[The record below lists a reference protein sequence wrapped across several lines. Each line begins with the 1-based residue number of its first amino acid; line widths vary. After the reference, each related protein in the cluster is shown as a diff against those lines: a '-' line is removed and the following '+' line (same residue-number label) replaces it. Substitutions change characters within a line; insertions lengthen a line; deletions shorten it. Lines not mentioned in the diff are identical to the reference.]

1 MLLLKKLCKESCSA
15 SFHAK
20 KKDEALHELVQLLKK
35 CPKIKDIESSK
46 IYFALKE
53 REKLGSTGL
62 GGGIAIP
69 HAKIEGLDDF
79 VLALAISKKG
89 VQFDAIDNR
98 KVHIF
103 FVLLGPSNSPN
114 EHLKMLSA
122 ISRTLRD
129 EDIKNELI
137 ASRSGESIYE
147 TIAMANGEEA
157 RKELPQEKKKLLM
170 IILYEQKYLEDI
182 MELFLELG
190 VKGST
195 VIDSQ
200 GMGGIL
206 TKVPLFADFINFLG
220 ENKNYSK
227 TIVAIIGESELHTI
241 IRGVE
246 DLLGDLDKRGGAS
259 IIALDIHFVKGTMEY
274 M

>member
-1 MLLLKKLCKESCSA
+1 MNLYDKLCKDCCTA
-15 SFHAK
+15 FFTAK
-20 KKDEALHELVQLLKK
+20 KKDEALYELVALLKK
-35 CPKIKDIESSK
+35 CPRVEKIESSK
-46 IYFALKE
+46 IYSALKE

-89 VQFDAIDNR
+89 VQFEAADNR

-129 EDIKNELI
+129 EDIKNELL
-137 ASRSGESIYE
+137 AARSSESIYE
-147 TIAMANGEEA
+147 TIVMSSDEQAK
-157 RKELPQEKKKLLM
+157 KELPQEKKKLLM
-170 IILYEQKYLEDI
+170 IVLYEQKYLEDL

-227 TIVAIIGESELHTI
+227 TIFAIISESELHTI

-246 DLLGDLDKRGGAS
+246 NLLGDLNKHGGAS

>member
-15 SFHAK
+15 SFQAK
-20 KKDEALHELVQLLKK
+20 KKDEALHELVQRLKK

-46 IYFALKE
+46 IYSALKE

-69 HAKIEGLDDF
+69 HAKIDGLNDF
-79 VLALAISKKG
+79 VLALAISQKG

-137 ASRSGESIYE
+137 ASRSGEFIYE
-147 TIAMANGEEA
+147 TIAMSNGEEA
-157 RKELPQEKKKLLM
+157 KKELPQEKKKLLM

-227 TIVAIIGESELHTI
+227 TIFAIIGESELHTI

-246 DLLGDLDKRGGAS
+246 DLLGDLDKHGGAS

>member
-1 MLLLKKLCKESCSA
+1 MFLLSKLCRESCA
-15 SFHAK
+15 TSFYTK
-20 KKDEALHELVQLLKK
+20 NKEEALRELVVLVKK
-35 CPKIKDIESSK
+35 CPKLKDIDSAK
-46 IYFALKE
+46 IYTALKA

-79 VLALAISKKG
+79 VLALATSKKG
-89 VQFDAIDNR
+89 VPFEAIDNR

-122 ISRTLRD
+122 ISRMLRD
-129 EDIKNELI
+129 EDVKNELI
-137 ASRSGESIYE
+137 AARSGESIYE
-147 TIAMANGEEA
+147 TIAMYSGEEA
-157 RKELPQEKKKLLM
+157 RKDLPQEKKKLLM
-170 IILYEQKYLEDI
+170 IILYEQKFLEDI

-227 TIVAIIGESELHTI
+227 TIFAIISESELHTI
-241 IRGVE
+241 IRSVE
-246 DLLGDLDKRGGAS
+246 NLFGDLDKRGGAS

>member
-1 MLLLKKLCKESCSA
+1 
-15 SFHAK
+15 
-20 KKDEALHELVQLLKK
+20 
-35 CPKIKDIESSK
+35 
-46 IYFALKE
+46 
-53 REKLGSTGL
+53 
-62 GGGIAIP
+62 
-69 HAKIEGLDDF
+69 
-79 VLALAISKKG
+79 
-89 VQFDAIDNR
+89 
-98 KVHIF
+98 
-103 FVLLGPSNSPN
+103 
-114 EHLKMLSA
+114 
-122 ISRTLRD
+122 
-129 EDIKNELI
+129 
-137 ASRSGESIYE
+137 
-147 TIAMANGEEA
+147 
-157 RKELPQEKKKLLM
+157 M
-170 IILYEQKYLEDI
+170 IVLYEQKYLEDI

-227 TIVAIIGESELHTI
+227 TIFAIIRESELHTI

-259 IIALDIHFVKGTMEY
+259 IIALDVHFVKGTMEY

>member
-1 MLLLKKLCKESCSA
+1 MNLYEKLCKDCCSA
-15 SFHAK
+15 SFKAK

-35 CPKIKDIESSK
+35 CPKLHEIESSK
-46 IYFALKE
+46 IYSALKE

-69 HAKIEGLDDF
+69 HAKIDGLDDF
-79 VLALAISKKG
+79 VLALVISVKG
-89 VQFDAIDNR
+89 VHFEAIDNR

-103 FVLLGPSNSPN
+103 FVLLGPSNSPS

-129 EDIKNELI
+129 EDTKNELL
-137 ASRSGESIYE
+137 AARSAESIYE
-147 TIAMANGEEA
+147 TIAMSSGEESK
-157 RKELPQEKKKLLM
+157 KELPQEKKKLLM
-170 IILYEQKYLEDI
+170 VILYEHKYLEDI

-227 TIVAIIGESELHTI
+227 TIFAIIRESELHTI
-241 IRGVE
+241 IREIE
-246 DLLGDLDKRGGAS
+246 DLLGDLDKHGGAS
-259 IIALDIHFVKGTMEY
+259 IIALDVHFVKGTMEY

>member
-1 MLLLKKLCKESCSA
+1 MNLYEKLVKDCCTV
-15 SFHAK
+15 SFKAK
-20 KKDEALHELVQLLKK
+20 KKDDALHEIVELLKK
-35 CPKIKDIESSK
+35 SPHLSEISSK
-46 IYFALKE
+46 VLYDSLKA
-53 REKLGSTGL
+53 REDLGSTGL

-69 HAKIEGLDDF
+69 HAKIDGIDDF
-79 VLALAISKKG
+79 ILALAVSKKG
-89 VQFDAIDNR
+89 VSFDALDNR

-103 FVLLGPSNSPN
+103 FALVGPKNSPN

-122 ISRTLRD
+122 ISRILRD
-129 EDIKNELI
+129 EDIKNELL
-137 ASRSGESIYE
+137 ASKSAESLYE
-147 TIAMANGEEA
+147 TLVMSCREGD

-170 IILYEQKYLEDI
+170 IILYEQKFLEDI

-227 TIVAIIGESELHTI
+227 TIFAIISESELHTI

-259 IIALDIHFVKGTMEY
+259 IIALDVHFAKGTMEY